1 VSERPGARTSFQPP
15 AAAADIGPVIAP
27 FERSLHRDWMRLPC
41 AMLAAAAVAAGA
53 LALALPSPA
62 VAAPAASGSARA
74 ARVAHAARVA
84 TRDRARV
91 AVIGGQAAEAGT
103 FPWMA
108 YILDFRGEEEGQCSG
123 TVVAANLVLTAG
135 HCAENMQSGVVNEA
149 SGYRV
154 TTGNVDS
161 AAPAGERQESD
172 VTRVIVC
179 SCFDRRTLVGDVA
192 LLQLS
197 TPTTAPAV
205 TLASSPRVATPA
217 VFAGW
222 GKTFPAQEAPMQAL
236 QWAHTMA
243 QTAASCERE
252 TSLFS
257 PASEVCAIDPPER
270 RTGVCEGDSGGPL
283 LTADPSAAGGMVEV
297 GVASHTT
304 GHCATTSPSVFT
316 RVDAVGAWIGGWE
329 QALAS
334 SPSASESLPPELVAK
349 PKLPGVASGRSVRLA
364 NGSISFVLSCNSE
377 GGVCE
382 GDAEAS
388 ITVRERLIAR
398 RAGVRRVLSTRTVKL
413 KLADIAFGIAAGA
426 SITARAT
433 LSAEDR
439 AMLSRIGAGS
449 RDVVLSGRGVSYGV
463 VVVASSTRRAGGVP
477 RG

>member
-1 VSERPGARTSFQPP
+1 
-15 AAAADIGPVIAP
+15 
-27 FERSLHRDWMRLPC
+27 
-41 AMLAAAAVAAGA
+41 MLAAAAVAAGA
-53 LALALPSPA
+53 LALALPSRA
-62 VAAPAASGSARA
+62 VAVPAPSGSAPA
-74 ARVAHAARVA
+74 ARVAHTARLA

-91 AVIGGQAAEAGT
+91 AVIGGQPAEAGT
-103 FPWMA
+103 SPWMA

-123 TVVAANLVLTAG
+123 TVVAPNLVLTAG

-154 TTGNVDS
+154 TTGNVDW
-161 AAPAGERQESD
+161 AAPAAERQESD

-222 GKTFPAQEAPMQAL
+222 GKTFPAQEAPMQVL
-236 QWAHTMA
+236 QWAHTVA

-283 LTADPSAAGGMVEV
+283 LTADPSAVGGMVEV
-297 GVASHTT
+297 GVASHTS

-334 SPSASESLPPELVAK
+334 SPPASESLPAELVAK

-388 ITVRERLIAR
+388 DHGARAADRAARGRAQGALDAHRQAEAR
-398 RAGVRRVLSTRTVKL
+398 RHRLRDRRGGEHHR
-413 KLADIAFGIAAGA
+413 
-426 SITARAT
+426 ARDA
-433 LSAEDR
+433 LGEDR
-439 AMLSRIGAGS
+439 PMLSRIGAGS

-463 VVVASSTRRAGGVP
+463 VVVASSTRRAGVVP

>member
-1 VSERPGARTSFQPP
+1 
-15 AAAADIGPVIAP
+15 VIAS
-27 FERSLHRDWMRLPC
+27 FERSMHRGWPRLPC
-41 AMLAAAAVAAGA
+41 ALLAAAAVAAGT
-53 LALALPSPA
+53 LALSLPSRA
-62 VAAPAASGSARA
+62 IAAPAASAWAGAARA

-84 TRDRARV
+84 ARDRARV
-91 AVIGGQAAEAGT
+91 AVVGGQAAEAGT

-123 TVVAANLVLTAG
+123 TVVAPNLVLTAG

-154 TTGNVDS
+154 TTGNVDWATP
-161 AAPAGERQESD
+161 AAERQESD

-205 TLASSPRVATPA
+205 TLASSPVVATPA
-217 VFAGW
+217 VLAGW
-222 GKTFPAQEAPMQAL
+222 GKTFPAQEAPMEAL
-236 QWAHTMA
+236 QWARTVT
-243 QTAASCERE
+243 QGAASCERA

-283 LTADPSAAGGMVEV
+283 LTADSSAVGGMVEV
-297 GVASHTT
+297 GVASHTYSR
-304 GHCATTSPSVFT
+304 CATTSPSVFT
-316 RVDAVGAWIGGWE
+316 RVDAVGAWIRGWV

-334 SPSASESLPPELVAK
+334 SPPASESLPAELVAK
-349 PKLPGVASGRSVRLA
+349 PKLPGVASGRSVRLS
-364 NGSISFVLSCNSE
+364 NGAISFVLSCDGE
-377 GGVCE
+377 GGACE

-398 RAGVRRVLSTRTVKL
+398 RAGTRRVLSTRIMKL
-413 KLADIAFGIAAGA
+413 KLADVAFGIAAGA
-426 SITARAT
+426 SITAHAR
-433 LSAEDR
+433 LSEEDR
-439 AMLSRIGAGS
+439 QLLSRIGAGS

-463 VVVASSTRRAGGVP
+463 VVLASSTRRAAGAP
-477 RG
+477 RGRAARRAAGARRG